1 MFHTSKIYLSA
12 LSLALSIF
20 LSAAVAQT
28 AAAPASAAGGN
39 KIGIVNIQDAIVNTN
54 EGKKEFDALQQRFG
68 PRNNELKT
76 QNDEVEKLKTQ
87 LQAQADKLNEDARAA
102 QVKSISEKQKVLQR
116 SAEDFQAEVQNA
128 EQDVV
133 NRLGQKMITVL
144 EKYANA
150 NGFAVIL
157 DVSNPQTPV
166 LWAAKTTNL
175 TKELVDAYNVDFP
188 AVAPAAT
195 GPAATKPAAAATKPA
210 SATTPK
216 KP

>member
-1 MFHTSKIYLSA
+1 MFRTSKIYFFA
-12 LSLALSIF
+12 LSFALSTF
-20 LSAAVAQT
+20 LAAAAVAQAPG
-28 AAAPASAAGGN
+28 AASAPATGGT

-68 PRNNELKT
+68 PRNNELKA

-87 LQAQADKLNEDARAA
+87 LQAQSDKLNDEARAT

-116 SAEDFQAEVQNA
+116 SYEDFQAEVQNA

-133 NRLGQKMITVL
+133 NRLGQKMIAVL
-144 EKYANA
+144 EKYAKA
-150 NGFAVIL
+150 NGYSVIL

-166 LWAAKTTNL
+166 LWASQSTNL
-175 TKELVDAYNVDFP
+175 TKELVDAYNVDNP
-188 AVAPAAT
+188 AVAPAN
-195 GPAATKPAAAATKPA
+195 PKPAAATNPPRPG
-210 SATTPK
+210 TTAPK

>member
-1 MFHTSKIYLSA
+1 MFRNSRIYIF
-12 LSLALSIF
+12 ALSIALSTF
-20 LSAAVAQT
+20 LAT
-28 AAAPASAAGGN
+28 AAAAQGAGAPAAGGN

-68 PRNNELKT
+68 PKNNEL
-76 QNDEVEKLKTQ
+76 QAQMADLEKMKTQ
-87 LQAQADKLNEDARAA
+87 LQAQSDKLSDEARAA
-102 QVKSISEKQKVLQR
+102 QVKTISEKQKSLQR
-116 SAEDFQAEVQNA
+116 SGEDFQAEVQNA

-150 NGFAVIL
+150 NGYSVIL

-166 LWAAKTTNL
+166 LWAAKSTNL
-175 TKELVDAYNVDFP
+175 TKELVDAYNADNP
-188 AVAPAAT
+188 SAAPA
-195 GPAATKPAAAATKPA
+195 PKPAAPAKPA
-210 SATTPK
+210 GTATPK

>member
-1 MFHTSKIYLSA
+1 MFRTSKIYLFT
-12 LSLALSIF
+12 LSLVLSTF
-20 LSAAVAQT
+20 LAAVAQT
-28 AAAPASAAGGN
+28 PGATAASAAGGN

-87 LQAQADKLNEDARAA
+87 LQAQGDKLNEDARAA

-150 NGFAVIL
+150 NGYAVIL

-175 TKELVDAYNVDFP
+175 TKELVDAYNVDYP
-188 AVAPAAT
+188 AVAPATA
-195 GPAATKPAAAATKPA
+195 KPAAATGTTKPA
-210 SATTPK
+210 TPK
-216 KP
+216 KQ

>member
-1 MFHTSKIYLSA
+1 MFRTSKIYLVA
-12 LSLALSIF
+12 LSLALSAF
-20 LSAAVAQT
+20 LSAAAVAQT
-28 AAAPASAAGGN
+28 TPAPAAGGN

-54 EGKKEFDALQQRFG
+54 EGKKEFEALQQRFG

-87 LQAQADKLNEDARAA
+87 LQAQQEKLSEEARSA
-102 QVKSISEKQKVLQR
+102 QVKNISDKQKVLQR
-116 SAEDFQAEVQNA
+116 SAEDFQAEVQAA

-133 NRLGQKMITVL
+133 NRLGQKMIAVL

-150 NGFAVIL
+150 NGFAVVL

-188 AVAPAAT
+188 SAAPSAA
-195 GPAATKPAAAATKPA
+195 GPAATKPAASATKPA
-210 SATTPK
+210 GATTPK